1 MTLAIDSSALV
12 LRYVAHPYRKKLIAA
27 MEADPAWFA
36 SQLTRTELLMALHR
50 LAGDEAAAHDLSAAA
65 RADWDAFHVIPLDD
79 LCLATA
85 VEIGSD
91 FRLRTVDAIQLAAA
105 DRLPRPVSYATLDH
119 HQIPAAVALGFE
131 LISPVAE

>member
-1 MTLAIDSSALV
+1 MTLVVDSSALV
-12 LRYVAHPYRKKLIAA
+12 LRYIPHPHRSMMIDA

-50 LAGDEAAAHDLSAAA
+50 LAGSESAAHDLWAAA
-65 RADWDAFHVIPLDD
+65 RADWDTFHVIPLDD

-91 FRLRTVDAIQLAAA
+91 FGLRTVDAIQLAAA
-105 DRLPRPVSYATLDH
+105 DRLPRPVSYATVDH
-119 HQIPAAVALGFE
+119 NQIPAAAALGFVV
-131 LISPVAE
+131 ISPVSE

>member
-12 LRYVAHPYRKKLIAA
+12 LRYVTHPHRSMMIDA
-27 MEADPAWFA
+27 MESDPAWFA
-36 SQLTRTELLMALHR
+36 SQLTRTELLLALHR
-50 LAGDEAAAHDLSAAA
+50 LAGNERTAHDLWAAA

-91 FRLRTVDAIQLAAA
+91 FGLRTIDAIQLAAA

-119 HQIPAAVALGFE
+119 NQIPAAAALGFD